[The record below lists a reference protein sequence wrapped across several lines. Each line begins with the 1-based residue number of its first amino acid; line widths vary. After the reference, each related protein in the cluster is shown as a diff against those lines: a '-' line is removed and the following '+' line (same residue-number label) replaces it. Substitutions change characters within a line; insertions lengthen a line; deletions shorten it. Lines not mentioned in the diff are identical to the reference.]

1 VPTPSTFRRFV
12 LPFSS
17 MDNRVNRTRGVVG
30 GNRTVG
36 VLGHTSRSKDQVV
49 GCPNGRAVGPVW
61 FIGASI
67 GASIGAPPPWQW

>member
-1 VPTPSTFRRFV
+1 
-12 LPFSS
+12 

-67 GASIGAPPPWQW
+67 GAPPPWQW